1 MTISF
6 YVDPFWL
13 GFALGCVGA
22 VLALVALALATPKR
36 GR

>member
-1 MTISF
+1 MMISF

-13 GFALGCVGA
+13 GLALGCVGA
-22 VLALVALALATPKR
+22 VFGLVAMALATPKR